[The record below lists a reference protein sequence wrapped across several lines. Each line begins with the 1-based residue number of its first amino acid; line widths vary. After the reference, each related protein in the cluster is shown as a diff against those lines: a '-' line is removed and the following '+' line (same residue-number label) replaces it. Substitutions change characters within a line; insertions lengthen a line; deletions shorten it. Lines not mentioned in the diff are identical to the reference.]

1 MLTGEPGREYRLPI
15 YRRKL
20 HMSIDVV
27 KKPVA
32 LVQMTW
38 GAVSQASIALG
49 ILKQLA
55 QKQGFAVDVHYL
67 NIQFASTVGF
77 DLYETISVRSALDPE
92 WFFSSALFGPGGLNL
107 IRNSWDDLLHTETGM
122 QTAERLTTLTGSE
135 SKCREIADE
144 IIPEFIDDCLTRIDS
159 RITYAESSL
168 MYFKG
173 ESASRGSSLARCSLV
188 LSIIQPSGA
197 KA

>member
-38 GAVSQASIALG
+38 CAVSQASIALG

-77 DLYETISVRSALDPE
+77 DLYETISIRSALDPE

-135 SKCREIADE
+135 CAH
-144 IIPEFIDDCLTRIDS
+144 
-159 RITYAESSL
+159 
-168 MYFKG
+168 
-173 ESASRGSSLARCSLV
+173 
-188 LSIIQPSGA
+188 
-197 KA
+197 